1 MTTMKGAIYIIR
13 PEITSL
19 DQVERRDLT
28 SSPSLSQL
36 QEMCGGY
43 IAPVPRLHSCR
54 PLSHSA
60 DPCQAFCVEDGT
72 VLNLPTNLVAT
83 RLWHGIAPQYAESL
97 VGNVLILTGNPAF
110 MQSL

>member
-13 PEITSL
+13 PEMTSL

-36 QEMCGGY
+36 QELCGGY

-54 PLSHSA
+54 PLSHNA
-60 DPCQAFCVEDGT
+60 DPCQAFCIEDG
-72 VLNLPTNLVAT
+72 LQHDLPPNPVAT
-83 RLWHGIAPQYAESL
+83 RLWRGIAPQYTQIL
-97 VGNVLILTGNPAF
+97 VGNVLVLTGNPAF
-110 MQSL
+110 MKSL